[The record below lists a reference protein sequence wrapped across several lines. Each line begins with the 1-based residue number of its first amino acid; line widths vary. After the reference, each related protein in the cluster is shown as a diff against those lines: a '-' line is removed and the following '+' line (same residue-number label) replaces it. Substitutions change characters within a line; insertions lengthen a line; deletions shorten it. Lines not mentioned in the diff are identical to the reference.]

1 MSVIVL
7 DPGDSANI
15 SIQWQNLGVGSVS
28 SVSYAPITG
37 LTITPQSVI
46 NNVSTVRLSGLK
58 NGATYQLEASA
69 TLNTGEVLN
78 RNIPIRG
85 FNG

>member
-7 DPGDSANI
+7 DPGDEANV
-15 SIQWQNLGVGSVS
+15 SIVWENLGVGSVV
-28 SVSYAPITG
+28 SVTYQPITG
-37 LTITPQSVI
+37 LTLTPQSVA
-46 NNVSTVRLSGLK
+46 NNISTVRIAGVAH
-58 NGATYQLEASA
+58 GHTYQLEASA
-69 TLNTGEVLN
+69 TLNTGEILN

>member
-15 SIQWQNLGVGSVS
+15 SIQWQNLGVGTVS
-28 SVSYAPITG
+28 SVAYTPISG
-37 LTITPQSVI
+37 VTITPQSVI
-46 NNVSTVRLSGLK
+46 NNVSTVRISGLK
-58 NGATYQLEASA
+58 NGLTYQLEAAA

-78 RNIPIRG
+78 RNIPLRG

>member
-15 SIQWQNLGVGSVS
+15 SIQWTNLGVGTVNSVA
-28 SVSYAPITG
+28 YTPITG

-46 NNVSTVRLSGLK
+46 NNVSTVRISGLK
-58 NGATYQLEASA
+58 NGLTYQLEAAA

>member
-7 DPGDSANI
+7 DTSDNANV
-15 SIQWQNLGVGSVS
+15 SILWENLGVGSVAT
-28 SVSYAPITG
+28 VTYTPITG

-46 NNVSTVRLSGLK
+46 NNVSTVRITGVK
-58 NGATYQLEASA
+58 HGMTYQLEASA

-78 RNIPIRG
+78 RNVPIRG